1 MGMTFHFIFFIYFHI
16 IDVKI
21 TSLFIFLSLFHMFMV
36 FYLCFEILSLAHD
49 WLLALVWKADSPL
62 AAKFWKLKVESWE
75 PRSTL
80 ILHKMSMSMIRSLS
94 VIFPWALFILTACVA
109 CKLIKST
116 CRVIILI
123 FDVHFHFSSQ
133 HFNLIQMLV
142 KIDKLVKFFFD
153 KDKLVKLFVKKKD
166 I

>member
-1 MGMTFHFIFFIYFHI
+1 MGMTFHFIFFIFSHYWCENNISFY
-16 IDVKI
+16 
-21 TSLFIFLSLFHMFMV
+21 IFVTISYVYGFLCV
-36 FYLCFEILSLAHD
+36 FRNPLPRP
-49 WLLALVWKADSPL
+49 WLIVGPSVEGR
-62 AAKFWKLKVESWE
+62 FSSGCQILKVESWE

-116 CRVIILI
+116 CRIIILI

-142 KIDKLVKFFFD
+142 KIDKLVK
-153 KDKLVKLFVKKKD
+153 LFVKKKD